1 MTFASAIEPRSVS
14 FTAALALWLLGR
26 AASVEDAKDQARRLW
41 RERPKG
47 RFAAA

>member
-1 MTFASAIEPRSVS
+1 
-14 FTAALALWLLGR
+14 LALELLGR
-26 AASVEDAKDQARRLW
+26 AAGIEDAADQARRPW

>member
-1 MTFASAIEPRSVS
+1 MTSARAIEPRSLP
-14 FTAALALWLLGR
+14 FTAALALELLGR
-26 AASVEDAKDQARRLW
+26 AAGIEEAADQARPLW

>member
-1 MTFASAIEPRSVS
+1 MTSARAIEPRP
-14 FTAALALWLLGR
+14 FTAALALELLGR
-26 AASVEDAKDQARRLW
+26 AAGLEEAADQARRLW

>member
-1 MTFASAIEPRSVS
+1 MTFGRAIEPRSVP
-14 FTAALALWLLGR
+14 FTAALALQLLGR
-26 AASVEDAKDQARRLW
+26 ARSLEGVEDQARRLW